1 MNRPQMNRVEDLRR
15 NVVRL
20 AALTIGAI
28 RGGTDA
34 LLDNDLEAAARTIDD
49 DDAVDA
55 LRHAIL

>member
-1 MNRPQMNRVEDLRR
+1 MSRVEDLRRR

-20 AALTIGAI
+20 AALTIGAV

-34 LLDNDLEAAARTIDD
+34 PLDNDLEAAARTIDD